1 MKMITKEEFIQELKN
16 EDYTDEEL
24 VEKYICFG
32 IPVIFNDYDQKYYNL
47 KKDISS
53 QFPVQSKN
61 NIIVVGSAKLGFSI
75 APQKRFRE
83 IQDES
88 DIDVAIIDEELFDN
102 YWERL
107 FEFNVNL
114 KSRTEEE
121 DKLYRKFL
129 QYFFQGWLRPD
140 LFPFKFRGKNE
151 WFDFFNKISYKE
163 YDKRKVAAAIYKNEY
178 FFKKY
183 HEKNIR
189 ELREE
194 LKNGKI

>member
-1 MKMITKEEFIQELKN
+1 MITKEEFIQELKN

-32 IPVIFNDYDQKYYNL
+32 IPVIFNDHEQKYYNL

-129 QYFFQGWLRPD
+129 QYFFKHRCT
-140 LFPFKFRGKNE
+140 RGT
-151 WFDFFNKISYKE
+151 NKIK
-163 YDKRKVAAAIYKNEY
+163 
-178 FFKKY
+178 
-183 HEKNIR
+183 
-189 ELREE
+189 
-194 LKNGKI
+194 